1 MNTLLGSVK
10 DRAGGTFETYG
21 VPVIPVAAD
30 KIPLLPWRQWQ
41 TEPMTREQFDALP
54 WGEAVNYAIVTG
66 TKTKN
71 GYFFCAVDVDKPVN
85 YALLPT
91 TMMEETPRGGRHF
104 YYLGKNNCDGLKLHD
119 VGVELLGLGQIVVV
133 YHKWLNDNLPT
144 SVNSVEAVFAELA
157 RALGKKDALQRG
169 RLPLQQVLQPQ
180 AEGNRNRAI
189 FDLSAALRDKGVPYE
204 TALRT
209 ALGTNATYEPPL
221 ADAEVKATVE
231 SAFTHPLATVEEAAS
246 DDEGTP
252 DMKATLADIN
262 SQFLF
267 KTAIDIEEIYVYNNG
282 IYEPGEHKIKEYLE
296 RLHKQK
302 ATSHYVSEVL
312 DHIRR
317 SSYTNRSDFNKADA
331 VIPVIN
337 GLLNLSTL
345 TLEPFTPDR
354 IFTYKLNVEYKPEAK
369 CPQWEAF
376 IKDVVD
382 PEDLPALQEYLGYL
396 LVPSMPMHKLMWF
409 YGSGRNGKGTVART
423 LEALFGKE
431 NCSSLEIDDFGGDRR
446 FRLANLFGKALN
458 ISSEPSVSK
467 TLQTPTLKK
476 ITGEDTIDAEIK
488 NKQKP
493 LRFVNTAKLFI
504 IGNRFPKVN
513 DDSIAF
519 WDRIL
524 FTNFPKAFLG
534 ESAIPHIE
542 HRWTKNPEEM
552 AGLLNWMIQGHN
564 RLLKNNTFTASKTT
578 EQTKLAFKRAS
589 NTTMAFIDEQCEF
602 FPNSIETRAN
612 LYEHYKEYCESYG
625 ITIDD
630 ERVFTAKLKQL
641 PNVGSGKRRIEGVN
655 ERVWIGL
662 KVKPRKEEPE
672 EHAQTESAGSG
683 ADEPYGALISPP

>member
-1 MNTLLGSVK
+1 METSVK
-10 DRAGGTFETYG
+10 DRAQKTFEVYG

-41 TEPMTREQFDALP
+41 TKPMTREQFDTLSWSDA
-54 WGEAVNYAIVTG
+54 ANYAVITG
-66 TKTKN
+66 TKTRS
-71 GYFFCAVDVDKPVN
+71 GYYFCAVDCDKPID
-85 YALLPT
+85 YSLLPT
-91 TMMEETPRGGRHF
+91 TMVEETPRGGRHF
-104 YYLGKNNCDGLKLHD
+104 YYLSQLNCAGLKLHD
-119 VGVELLGLGQIVVV
+119 MGVERLGLGQIVVV
-133 YHKWLNDNLPT
+133 YHRFLNDNLPT
-144 SVNSVEAVFAELA
+144 VVYSVQAVFADLA
-157 RALGKKDALQRG
+157 RGLGKKDILPRG
-169 RLPLQQVLQPQ
+169 RQPLQQVLRPQ
-180 AEGNRNRAI
+180 TEGNRNRAI
-189 FDLSAALRDKGVPYE
+189 FDLSAALRDKAVPFE

-209 ALGTNATYEPPL
+209 AISTNQTYEPPL
-221 ADAEVKATVE
+221 AEAEVRATVE
-231 SAFTHPLATVEEAAS
+231 SAYKHPLAELEDSAIETE
-246 DDEGTP
+246 DTP
-252 DMKATLADIN
+252 NMQATLEDIF
-262 SQFLF
+262 SRFLF
-267 KTAIDIEEIYVYNNG
+267 KTAIDIEEAFIYDNG
-282 IYEPGEHKIKEYLE
+282 IYEPAEHKIKAYLE
-296 RLHKQK
+296 KLHKQK

-317 SSYTNRSDFNKADA
+317 SSYTPRSDFNKTDT
-331 VIPVIN
+331 VIPVAN
-337 GLLNLSTL
+337 GLLNLLNL
-345 TLEPFTPDR
+345 TLEPFTPDK
-354 IFTYKLNVEYKPEAK
+354 IFTYKLNAEYKPEAK

-376 IKDVVD
+376 IKEVVD

-396 LVPSMPMHKLMWF
+396 LVSSMPIHKLMWF

-458 ISSEPSVSK
+458 ISSEPSVNK

-513 DDSIAF
+513 DDTIAF

-524 FTNFPKAFLG
+524 FTNFPNSFLG
-534 ESAIPHIE
+534 EKAIPHIE
-542 HRWTKNPEEM
+542 HRWTKSAEEM

-564 RLLKNNTFTASKTT
+564 RLLQNNTFTTSKTT

-612 LYEHYKEYCESYG
+612 MLEHYKEYCESYG
-625 ITIDD
+625 ITIED

-641 PNVGSGKRRIEGVN
+641 PTVRTGKRRIEGTN

-662 KVKPRKEEPE
+662 KVKSPKKEEDQAE
-672 EHAQTESAGSG
+672 DSSTKNG
-683 ADEPYGALISPP
+683 AYGPFGALISPP